1 MPNVATSRHVRC
13 VGDLPRLLLAVS
25 ARTVLWSVL
34 LLALWASLPAAF
46 GWHVTTVVSDSMAP
60 GIRTGDVVAA
70 MPVGADDVEAGRV
83 LLVEDPDHGDRLR
96 LHRLERIEQD
106 GALRLRGD
114 ANPTADRTAVEP
126 AAVLGVGVLRFP
138 WIGLPGVWIRG
149 GDWTSLLL
157 AGVVTAALVVAGR
170 ADRDI
175 VAGRPCRTCGTPR
188 RDLHSPVVA
197 EPRTATA
204 TAPTST
210 TVPVAVFTVAAITV
224 TLLTGAGAGAGA
236 GAGFSG
242 STGTASA
249 LGTGGFGCFHQPAPG
264 TSLAWDFAEKHG
276 PRVIDSSGSG
286 ADGAFTPAA
295 AARVDADCATNPY
308 ATFWSADGAEGW
320 AVTDTAVAAPN
331 AFTIEV
337 WFRTEDTDGGRVF
350 GFGSDRSAASP
361 YRDRHLYIGADGVLR
376 FGVEGSGSQFKFALG
391 SASTVTDGAWHHA
404 VATFEPRSMALW
416 VDGEL
421 QGSRS
426 DAVTLR
432 QYSGHWRAARQTL
445 AGWPNAGDY
454 VYTGDVDTVRVH
466 DRVLDAA
473 AITRAFQA
481 GR

>member
-1 MPNVATSRHVRC
+1 MPNVATRRHVRC

-70 MPVGADDVEAGRV
+70 MPVGRDDLEAGRV
-83 LLVEDPDHGDRLR
+83 LLVEDPDHRDRLR
-96 LHRLERIEQD
+96 LHRLERIEPD
-106 GALRLRGD
+106 GGLRLRGD

-149 GDWTSLLL
+149 GDWAALLL
-157 AGVVTAALVVAGR
+157 AGVVTAVLVVAGR

-197 EPRTATA
+197 EPRTATV
-204 TAPTST
+204 TTPTST
-210 TVPVAVFTVAAITV
+210 TAPVAVFTAAAIT
-224 TLLTGAGAGAGA
+224 LTMLAGAGAGA

-242 STGTASA
+242 STGNASA

-264 TSLAWDFAEKHG
+264 TSLAWDFAEKNG
-276 PRVIDSSGSG
+276 PQVVDSSGSG

-308 ATFWSADGAEGW
+308 ATFWTEDGAEGW
-320 AVTDTAVAAPN
+320 AVTDTAVDAPN
-331 AFTIEV
+331 TFTIET
-337 WFRTEDTDGGRVF
+337 WFRTDDTDGGRVF
-350 GFGSDRSAASP
+350 GFGSDRSAAST

-376 FGVEGSGSQFKFALG
+376 FGVEGSGSQFKFTIG
-391 SASTVTDGAWHHA
+391 STAPVNDGAWHHV
-404 VATFEPRSMALW
+404 VATFEARSMTLW
-416 VDGEL
+416 VDGSL

-432 QYSGHWRAARQTL
+432 QYPGHWRAGRQTL
-445 AGWPNAGDY
+445 SGWPGAAGY
-454 VYTGDVDTVRVH
+454 AFTGDVDTVRVH
-466 DRVLDAA
+466 DTVLDAA
-473 AITRAFQA
+473 EVAQAFQA

>member
-1 MPNVATSRHVRC
+1 MPIVATRRHVRC

-70 MPVGADDVEAGRV
+70 MPVDPDDLEAGRV
-83 LLVEDPDHGDRLR
+83 LLVEDPDHRDRLR
-96 LHRLERIEQD
+96 LHRLERIEPD
-106 GALRLRGD
+106 GGLRLRGD

-149 GDWTSLLL
+149 GDWTALLL
-157 AGVVTAALVVAGR
+157 AGVVTAVLVVAGR
-170 ADRDI
+170 ADRDV

-197 EPRTATA
+197 EPRTATV
-204 TAPTST
+204 TTPTST
-210 TVPVAVFTVAAITV
+210 TAPVAVFTAAAITL
-224 TLLTGAGAGAGA
+224 TLLAGAGAGA

-264 TSLAWDFAEKHG
+264 TSLAWDFAEKNG
-276 PRVIDSSGSG
+276 PQVVDSSGSG

-308 ATFWSADGAEGW
+308 ATFWTEDGAEGW
-320 AVTDTAVAAPN
+320 AVTDTAVDAPN
-331 AFTIEV
+331 TFTIET
-337 WFRTEDTDGGRVF
+337 WFRTDDSDGGRVF
-350 GFGSDRSAASP
+350 GFGSDRSAAST

-376 FGVEGSGSQFKFALG
+376 SGVEGSGSQFKFTIG
-391 SASTVTDGAWHHA
+391 STAPVNDGAWHHV
-404 VATFEPRSMALW
+404 VATFEARSMTLW
-416 VDGEL
+416 VDGSL

-432 QYSGHWRAARQTL
+432 QYPGHWRAGRQTL
-445 AGWPNAGDY
+445 SGWPGAAGY
-454 VYTGDVDTVRVH
+454 AFTGDVDTVRVH
-466 DRVLDAA
+466 DTVLDATEVA
-473 AITRAFQA
+473 QAFQA

>member
-1 MPNVATSRHVRC
+1 MPNVATRRHVRC
-13 VGDLPRLLLAVS
+13 VGDLPRLLLAVT

-70 MPVGADDVEAGRV
+70 MPVDPDDLEAGRV
-83 LLVEDPDHGDRLR
+83 LLVEDPDHRDRLR
-96 LHRLERIEQD
+96 LHRLERIEPD

-138 WIGLPGVWIRG
+138 WIGLPGVWVRG
-149 GDWTSLLL
+149 GDWTALLL
-157 AGVVTAALVVAGR
+157 TAACAAVLVVAGR

-175 VAGRPCRTCGTPR
+175 IAGRPCRTCGTPR

-197 EPRTATA
+197 EPRTLTSV
-204 TAPTST
+204 TPSST
-210 TVPVAVFTVAAITV
+210 TVPIAAFTAVAITL
-224 TLLTGAGAGAGA
+224 TLLAGAGAGSGA

-264 TSLAWDFAEKHG
+264 TSLAWDFAEKNG
-276 PRVIDSSGSG
+276 PRVVDSSGSG
-286 ADGAFTPAA
+286 ADGAFTSAG
-295 AARVDADCATNPY
+295 AARVDADCPTNPY
-308 ATFWSADGAEGW
+308 ASFWAEDGAEGW
-320 AVTDTAVAAPN
+320 AVTDSAIAAPN

-337 WFRTEDTDGGRVF
+337 WFRTDDTDGGRVF
-350 GFGSDRSAASP
+350 GFGSDRSVASQ
-361 YRDRHLYIGADGVLR
+361 YRDRHIYIGADGTLR
-376 FGVEGSGSQFKFALG
+376 FGVEESGSQFKFTLG
-391 SASTVTDGAWHHA
+391 STTTVNDGEWHHA
-404 VATFEPRSMALW
+404 VGTFQPRSMTLW

-432 QYSGHWRAARQTL
+432 QYSGHWRVGRQTL

-454 VYTGDVDTVRVH
+454 AYTGDVDTVRVH
-466 DRVLDAA
+466 DSVLDATA
-473 AITRAFQA
+473 VTRAFQA

>member
-1 MPNVATSRHVRC
+1 MPNVATRRHVRC

-25 ARTVLWSVL
+25 ARTALWSVL

-70 MPVGADDVEAGRV
+70 MPVGPDGLEAGRV
-83 LLVEDPDHGDRLR
+83 LLVEDPDHRDRLR
-96 LHRLERIEQD
+96 LHRLERIEPN

-126 AAVLGVGVLRFP
+126 EAVLGAGVLRFP

-157 AGVVTAALVVAGR
+157 AGVVTTVLVVAGR
-170 ADRDI
+170 ADRDV

-188 RDLHSPVVA
+188 RDLHSPLVA
-197 EPRTATA
+197 EPRTATVTTPTSA
-204 TAPTST
+204 TA
-210 TVPVAVFTVAAITV
+210 PVAVFTAAAITL
-224 TLLTGAGAGAGA
+224 TLLAGAGAGA

-264 TSLAWDFAEKHG
+264 TSLAWDFAEKNG
-276 PRVIDSSGSG
+276 PQVVDSSGSG

-308 ATFWSADGAEGW
+308 ATFWTEDGAEGW
-320 AVTDTAVAAPN
+320 AVTDTAVDAPN
-331 AFTIEV
+331 TFTIET
-337 WFRTEDTDGGRVF
+337 WFRTDDSDGGRVF
-350 GFGSDRSAASP
+350 GFGSDRSAAST

-376 FGVEGSGSQFKFALG
+376 FGVEGSGSQFKFTIG
-391 SASTVTDGAWHHA
+391 STAPVNDGAWHHV
-404 VATFEPRSMALW
+404 VATFEARSMTLW
-416 VDGEL
+416 VDGSL

-432 QYSGHWRAARQTL
+432 QYPGHWRAGRQTL
-445 AGWPNAGDY
+445 SGWPGAAGY
-454 VYTGDVDTVRVH
+454 AFTGDVDTVRVH
-466 DRVLDAA
+466 DTVLDATEVA
-473 AITRAFQA
+473 QAFQA